1 MGLLDKLQ
9 KGVSSLGF
17 SGLTPEERAGANIKS
32 QLHAQGET
40 PAQLKGEHSVFDL
53 DGVTPE
59 KYQNPEK

>member
-9 KGVSSLGF
+9 KGVSSLGL
-17 SGLTPEERAGANIKS
+17 SGTTPEKIAGANIKS

-40 PAQLKGEHSVFDL
+40 PAQVKGEHSVFDL
-53 DGVTPE
+53 DGSTPE